1 MIFADIKVGD
11 VVYVPRVISF
21 QYGYN
26 GSRFNKTFELPVD
39 VTSVTKT
46 QFTAGGN
53 RYMKSNGLL
62 IGGSYGQ
69 CCNSEPENEVS
80 TYEAAEEYQGKMA
93 SIKKAHNVALDLSK
107 ANSAEH
113 ALAVAELLL
122 QARALL
128 ADKDWKPE

>member
-11 VVYVPRVISF
+11 VIYVPSVIAF

-53 RYMKSNGLL
+53 RYMKANGLL
-62 IGGSYGQ
+62 IGGSCGQ
-69 CCNSEPENEVS
+69 GCNAEPENESS
-80 TYEAAEEYQGKMA
+80 TYEAAEELQKQ
-93 SIKKAHNVALDLSK
+93 
-107 ANSAEH
+107 
-113 ALAVAELLL
+113 L
-122 QARALL
+122 QAFP
-128 ADKDWKPE
+128 K